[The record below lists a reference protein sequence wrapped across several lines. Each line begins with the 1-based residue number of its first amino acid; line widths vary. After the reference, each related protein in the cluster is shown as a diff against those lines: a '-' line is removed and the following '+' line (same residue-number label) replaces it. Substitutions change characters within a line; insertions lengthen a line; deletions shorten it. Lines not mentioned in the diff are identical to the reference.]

1 MCCKARVIFHIVKFC
16 RYVIVCA
23 TCHVLLSACIK
34 VKKKTLILVLCAWAT
49 YDCTV
54 TNPEIHNDQQWL
66 AGFLLGIFMLMEQSY
81 N

>member
-1 MCCKARVIFHIVKFC
+1 MCHMTRFAERLHKSK
-16 RYVIVCA
+16 
-23 TCHVLLSACIK
+23 
-34 VKKKTLILVLCAWAT
+34 KKKTLILVLCAWAT

-66 AGFLLGIFMLMEQSY
+66 AGFLLGISMLMEQSY